1 MFFLPLE
8 VVAITSEKL
17 FISSG
22 ERSDLRASPRAP
34 CLLHPLSRVACAG
47 LLTISTKWCFLARRL
62 VSSLRR
68 NVFTSLAPISPWAGG
83 GEGLLRDEPEAFN
96 FKVQKFTNVTNTF
109 RAIKGTSTVI
119 SLSRIIKRLV
129 SGAQSIVLRPMES
142 SRLRV
147 ESFN

>member
-1 MFFLPLE
+1 M
-8 VVAITSEKL
+8 
-17 FISSG
+17 
-22 ERSDLRASPRAP
+22 
-34 CLLHPLSRVACAG
+34 
-47 LLTISTKWCFLARRL
+47 
-62 VSSLRR
+62 SSLRR